1 MVKGLSE
8 NICGKNN
15 LEHQNLVEVG
25 MLNRISGRK
34 SRDNISGRKSRDN
47 ISGIRF
53 ILVIKL
59 T

>member
-34 SRDNISGRKSRDN
+34 SRDNISG
-47 ISGIRF
+47 IRF